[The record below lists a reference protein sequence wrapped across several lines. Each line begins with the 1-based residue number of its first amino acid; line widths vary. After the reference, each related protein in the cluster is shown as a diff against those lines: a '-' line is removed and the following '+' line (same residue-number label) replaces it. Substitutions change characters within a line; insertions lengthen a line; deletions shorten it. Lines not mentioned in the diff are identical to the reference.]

1 MLLKENNN
9 YLFFYR
15 YTNNRLLR
23 FFKGWIIDTEINR
36 KLVLS
41 LEFIYWVINSLN
53 EMRQND
59 MAQLVG
65 SYYSVTYE
73 TLKIL
78 NIFVSFW
85 ENDEK

>member
-1 MLLKENNN
+1 M
-9 YLFFYR
+9 
-15 YTNNRLLR
+15 LR

-36 KLVLS
+36 KLILS

>member
-1 MLLKENNN
+1 M
-9 YLFFYR
+9 
-15 YTNNRLLR
+15 LR

>member
-53 EMRQND
+53 EVREND
-59 MAQLVG
+59 VAQLIG

>member
-1 MLLKENNN
+1 M
-9 YLFFYR
+9 
-15 YTNNRLLR
+15 LR

-53 EMRQND
+53 EVREND
-59 MAQLVG
+59 VAQLIG

>member
-1 MLLKENNN
+1 M
-9 YLFFYR
+9 
-15 YTNNRLLR
+15 LR

-36 KLVLS
+36 KLILS

-53 EMRQND
+53 EVREND
-59 MAQLVG
+59 VAQLIG

>member
-1 MLLKENNN
+1 MD
-9 YLFFYR
+9 YR
-15 YTNNRLLR
+15 YRNKQKVGSFVGIYLLSYK
-23 FFKGWIIDTEINR
+23 F
-36 KLVLS
+36 V
-41 LEFIYWVINSLN
+41 N